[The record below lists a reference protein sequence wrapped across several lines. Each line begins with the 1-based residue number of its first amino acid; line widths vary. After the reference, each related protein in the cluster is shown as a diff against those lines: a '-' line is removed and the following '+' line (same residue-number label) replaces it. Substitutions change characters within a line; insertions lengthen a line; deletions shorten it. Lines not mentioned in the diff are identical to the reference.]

1 MNEQKNIELV
11 QKGYQAFGSGNIPT
25 LLDLFDTNIEWRSPH
40 FEGSPFKGSYNG
52 REAVGEFFQKLGEV
66 EEFSLFEPREFIAQ
80 GDKVVVLGAFAA
92 TVKTT
97 GRNYQSD
104 WIHIFN
110 VRDGKVTN
118 FFEMFDTA
126 AAQKAFQ
133 KAASA

>member
-11 QKGYQAFGSGNIPT
+11 QKGYQAFGSGNIPA
-25 LLDLFDTNIEWRSPH
+25 LLDLFDTNIEWRAPN
-40 FEGSPFKGSYNG
+40 FEGSPFKGSYDG

-80 GDKVVVLGAFAA
+80 GDKVVVLGAFSA
-92 TVKTT
+92 TVKAT
-97 GRNYQSD
+97 GRKYQSD